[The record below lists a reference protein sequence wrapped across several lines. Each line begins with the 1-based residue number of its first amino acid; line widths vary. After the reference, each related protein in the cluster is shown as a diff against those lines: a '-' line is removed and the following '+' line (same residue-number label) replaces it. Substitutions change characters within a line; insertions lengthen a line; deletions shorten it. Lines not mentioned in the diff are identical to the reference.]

1 MKELYIY
8 TNEWDEQ
15 YNVSKEKISDVQTID
30 TILVPDQ
37 WVDLIFEETAETVQS
52 ILAYKVDELIEMRQ
66 SADYAVSKERWRE
79 EIEKLVTDHWVDKVI
94 DIFLCTNNRVTS
106 LLQANMDNLHEIQ
119 DRQDIENSLT

>member
-79 EIEKLVTDHWVDKVI
+79 VIARKLASSS
-94 DIFLCTNNRVTS
+94 R
-106 LLQANMDNLHEIQ
+106 
-119 DRQDIENSLT
+119 